1 MLRLENCAAII
12 AITLVSV
19 AMPANAQDDTDL
31 VNVVIELLS
40 DKDKDTRSL
49 ALEQVRTQA
58 KGEAATKLFAAEL
71 SKLPAD
77 AQVGLLSALAD
88 RGDRA
93 ARTAVVDLLKS
104 NKDEAVR
111 VASIAALGPLGKT
124 DDVALL
130 TDLLDDDAK
139 TIAPAA
145 RKSLVRLIDDGAG
158 EAVAAEMK
166 KAEPTLRVTLIE
178 ILVERRERSA
188 IGELLA
194 AAIDGN
200 EKVRAAAM
208 IALGELAAAEH
219 VAGMTKGVLAAKT
232 SAERAAAEKA
242 VMFVCERIADPD
254 KRAEPLIQAIDE
266 LKPDEQAI
274 MLSTLGRIGG
284 ASALKRIE
292 AAIADKDAKQRDFG
306 IRSICNWPDASIAP
320 RLIELATSAE
330 SPEHRTAAL
339 RALIRVAPLADKRT
353 DAERLEMLD
362 KAMKMAE
369 RDEERKLVLQRARA
383 VRTVET
389 LRYLMPYVDDAK
401 LAEMACESVVEL
413 AHHRALRDANKD
425 EFHKALDKV
434 IATSKD
440 AVVLDRANR
449 YKRGE
454 TWVRPKP
461 SK

>member
-1 MLRLENCAAII
+1 
-12 AITLVSV
+12 
-19 AMPANAQDDTDL
+19 
-31 VNVVIELLS
+31 
-40 DKDKDTRSL
+40 
-49 ALEQVRTQA
+49 
-58 KGEAATKLFAAEL
+58 
-71 SKLPAD
+71 
-77 AQVGLLSALAD
+77 
-88 RGDRA
+88 
-93 ARTAVVDLLKS
+93 
-104 NKDEAVR
+104 
-111 VASIAALGPLGKT
+111 
-124 DDVALL
+124 
-130 TDLLDDDAK
+130 
-139 TIAPAA
+139 
-145 RKSLVRLIDDGAG
+145 
-158 EAVAAEMK
+158 
-166 KAEPTLRVTLIE
+166 
-178 ILVERRERSA
+178 
-188 IGELLA
+188 
-194 AAIDGN
+194 
-200 EKVRAAAM
+200 
-208 IALGELAAAEH
+208 
-219 VAGMTKGVLAAKT
+219 
-232 SAERAAAEKA
+232 
-242 VMFVCERIADPD
+242 MFVCERIADPD

-274 MLSTLGRIGG
+274 ILSTLGRIGG